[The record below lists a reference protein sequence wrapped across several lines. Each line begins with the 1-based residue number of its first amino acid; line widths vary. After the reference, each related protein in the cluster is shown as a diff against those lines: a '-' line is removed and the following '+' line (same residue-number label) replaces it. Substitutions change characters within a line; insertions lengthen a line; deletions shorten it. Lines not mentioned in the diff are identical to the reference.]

1 MRKIRLFTIIILFS
15 FVLSSVGFC
24 DAAGMTDDGSHHCI
38 MSCHA
43 GCHISILSSYDF
55 TISLA
60 PSATVILPNS
70 AFPQYSLIRNIE
82 QPPKSII

>member
-43 GCHISILSSYDF
+43 DCHISILPTDKF
-55 TISLA
+55 TVSLA
-60 PSATVILPNS
+60 PSTTVILPNS
-70 AFPQYSLIRNIE
+70 PFPQYLLIRNIE
-82 QPPKSII
+82 RPPKSII